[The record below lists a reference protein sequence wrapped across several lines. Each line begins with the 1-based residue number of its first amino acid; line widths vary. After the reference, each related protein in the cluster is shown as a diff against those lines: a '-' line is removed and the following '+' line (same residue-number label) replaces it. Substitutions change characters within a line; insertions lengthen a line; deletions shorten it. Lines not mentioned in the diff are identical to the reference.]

1 MAVNFEAAV
10 GRAWKFATNI
20 DRLAAQSVMFI
31 VALSLI
37 FLPVVFLVRSLTASP
52 IQIIGLAASG
62 IGIFLS
68 IIIGILI
75 LIFSCL
81 FFTHNYANQKSLS
94 KSADFAKSRYL
105 RFLAAMIIVGLI
117 TGIVSAA
124 PILGIIFAIIAAIVF
139 FFIHQ
144 AIAVSDKHLSDAFSL
159 SYNIAK
165 KNILAIIITFIISA
179 VIALVVIAIFAI
191 PFLLVFLGSM
201 LSMTKT
207 QFVPMLMANMPL
219 FLITGIIIVIGAA
232 FATLLTIGIK
242 TDVYMQIRKKK

>member
-37 FLPVVFLVRSLTASP
+37 VLPVISLVRSLTASP
-52 IQIIGLAASG
+52 MQLIGLAASG
-62 IGIFLS
+62 LGFVLGIVIGV
-68 IIIGILI
+68 LI
-75 LIFSCL
+75 LVFSCL
-81 FFTHNYANQKSLS
+81 MFTHNYANQKSLS

-117 TGIVSAA
+117 TGVVSSA

-159 SYNIAK
+159 SYGLAK
-165 KNILAIIITFIISA
+165 KNVPTIIITFIISA

-191 PFLLVFLGSM
+191 PFLLVFLGTM

-207 QFVPMLMANMPL
+207 QFFSAIMSNLPL
-219 FLITGIIIVIGAA
+219 FLITGIIIVIGVA